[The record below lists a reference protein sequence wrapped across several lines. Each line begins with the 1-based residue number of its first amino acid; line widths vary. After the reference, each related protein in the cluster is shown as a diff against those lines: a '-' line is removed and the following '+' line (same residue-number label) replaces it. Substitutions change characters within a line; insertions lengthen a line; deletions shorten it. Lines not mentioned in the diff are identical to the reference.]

1 MDPISTNIAMIF
13 CSFPVGLHFLNFFL
27 QPTKPTKCNQQ
38 GKRRFP
44 QPSLTSLCSIA
55 KPTLSKQVNEEF
67 AQKFVDLLC
76 LHPTYM
82 KPCVS
87 FGQDNDLVYCT
98 VPATSTQ
105 GAISAEDKAKQAR
118 GGVQLV
124 RFSLLFKQ
132 CRAVYDIQTG
142 QSVNIT

>member
-1 MDPISTNIAMIF
+1 M
-13 CSFPVGLHFLNFFL
+13 
-27 QPTKPTKCNQQ
+27 
-38 GKRRFP
+38 
-44 QPSLTSLCSIA
+44 
-55 KPTLSKQVNEEF
+55 NEEF

-124 RFSLLFKQ
+124 RVSRRSKLHLVTECFEKFHRPLILPPPPPL
-132 CRAVYDIQTG
+132 
-142 QSVNIT
+142 

>member
-1 MDPISTNIAMIF
+1 M
-13 CSFPVGLHFLNFFL
+13 
-27 QPTKPTKCNQQ
+27 
-38 GKRRFP
+38 
-44 QPSLTSLCSIA
+44 
-55 KPTLSKQVNEEF
+55 NEEF

-124 RFSLLFKQ
+124 RVSCISKLHLVTARSLECFEKF
-132 CRAVYDIQTG
+132 QTAFDPPP
-142 QSVNIT
+142 SPPL

>member
-1 MDPISTNIAMIF
+1 MSLF
-13 CSFPVGLHFLNFFL
+13 CSHPVELHFLNFFL
-27 QPTKPTKCNQQ
+27 QPAEPTQSDHQGDTTKNSKICDFEEEKWPKIPHV
-38 GKRRFP
+38 K
-44 QPSLTSLCSIA
+44 L
-55 KPTLSKQVNEEF
+55 KQVNEEF

-124 RFSLLFKQ
+124 RFKTPPLLTLTF
-132 CRAVYDIQTG
+132 TL
-142 QSVNIT
+142 

>member
-1 MDPISTNIAMIF
+1 M
-13 CSFPVGLHFLNFFL
+13 
-27 QPTKPTKCNQQ
+27 
-38 GKRRFP
+38 
-44 QPSLTSLCSIA
+44 
-55 KPTLSKQVNEEF
+55 NEEF
-67 AQKFVDLLC
+67 AQKFVDLLT

-124 RFSLLFKQ
+124 ANQPLDNMRCLPVKIDLLGSTLIPSQ
-132 CRAVYDIQTG
+132 DRCG
-142 QSVNIT
+142 QGEEDREKCCNPCVSPCC